1 MSGKMF
7 TMEYKVGNF
16 VKRTKVLETNM
27 CAIRNNLGEL
37 IHMVKRMMPSMTNH
51 QLGDQLFDPLQTL
64 ESLDHQVLI
73 HALIVFCFVLF
84 ILNAINDIC

>member
-16 VKRTKVLETNM
+16 VRRTEVLETNM

-37 IHMVKRMMPSMTNH
+37 IHMVKRKFGPS
-51 QLGDQLFDPLQTL
+51 
-64 ESLDHQVLI
+64 SLSSRIDCFL
-73 HALIVFCFVLF
+73 FCFAHFKCHQGHMLTH
-84 ILNAINDIC
+84 